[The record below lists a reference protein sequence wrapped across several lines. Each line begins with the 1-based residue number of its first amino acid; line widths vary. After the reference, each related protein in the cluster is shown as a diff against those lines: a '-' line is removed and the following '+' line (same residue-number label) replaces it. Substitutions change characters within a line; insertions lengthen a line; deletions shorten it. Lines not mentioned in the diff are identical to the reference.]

1 MLTLPIKKKWFEL
14 ITLGVKAEE
23 YREPSDYWIKRLRHE
38 RFAQDVSRNY
48 CGLRL
53 RIRNGYRKDAPS
65 AIITLSKID
74 RGPGLEQWGAEKDK
88 EYLRLHIAK
97 VEDERE
103 AEKKDRENRI

>member
-14 ITLGVKAEE
+14 ITLGVKLEE
-23 YREPSDYWIKRLRHE
+23 YREPTEYWVKRLRHE
-38 RFAQDVSRNY
+38 RYVQDVSRNF

-65 AIITLSKID
+65 AIITISKID
-74 RGPGLEQWGAEKDK
+74 TGTGLVEWGAEPGK

-97 VEDERE
+97 VEKEVTG
-103 AEKKDRENRI
+103 NG